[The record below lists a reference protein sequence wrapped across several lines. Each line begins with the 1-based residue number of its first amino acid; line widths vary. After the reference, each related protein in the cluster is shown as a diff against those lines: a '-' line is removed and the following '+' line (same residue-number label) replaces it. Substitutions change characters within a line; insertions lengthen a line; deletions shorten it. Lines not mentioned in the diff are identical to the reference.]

1 MLPIPSI
8 WCPMPNF
15 ANQLQQFANRT
26 HDKVADVIQSSA
38 RDVIAGANTPQPGVR
53 FTGGSFV
60 QGKVPVD
67 TDKLHQSL
75 TLAVNGGVVATGAD
89 SEQLGVQSFEPG
101 SVLQAGWPAKNEQ
114 GVEYGVFVEYGT
126 RRISPRYFVTQN
138 VARWQAIVEGHVSRV
153 KGQ

>member
-1 MLPIPSI
+1 
-8 WCPMPNF
+8 MPNF
-15 ANQLQQFANRT
+15 ANALQQFGNRT
-26 HDKVADVIQSSA
+26 QDKLADVIQSSA

-53 FTGGSFV
+53 FTGGTFV
-60 QGKVPVD
+60 QGQVPVD

-101 SVLQAGWPAKNEQ
+101 GVLQAGWPATNQQ
-114 GVEYGVFVEYGT
+114 GIEYGIFIEYGT

>member
-1 MLPIPSI
+1 
-8 WCPMPNF
+8 MPNF

-89 SEQLGVQSFEPG
+89 SEQLGRAVIR
-101 SVLQAGWPAKNEQ
+101 AGQRLASGMACQE
-114 GVEYGVFVEYGT
+114 
-126 RRISPRYFVTQN
+126 
-138 VARWQAIVEGHVSRV
+138 
-153 KGQ
+153 